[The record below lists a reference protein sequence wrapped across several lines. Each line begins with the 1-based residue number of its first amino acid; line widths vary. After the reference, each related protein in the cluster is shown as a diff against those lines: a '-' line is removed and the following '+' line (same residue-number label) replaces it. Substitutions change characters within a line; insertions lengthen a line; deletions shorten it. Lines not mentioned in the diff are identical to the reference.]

1 MTKSELVQSL
11 YEHLKENGF
20 SALRPADLREAVDR
34 ILGLLADALVAGER
48 IELRDFGVFRLHDR
62 PARQG
67 RNPKTGE
74 SVAVPGRKSVHFKAS
89 REMRARVDHG

>member
-1 MTKSELVQSL
+1 MKKSELVQSL
-11 YEHLKENGF
+11 YEYLKENGS
-20 SALRPADLREAVDR
+20 SAMRPADMREAVDR

-74 SVAVPGRKSVHFKAS
+74 SVAVPARKSVHFKAS